1 MNCPQKRIE
10 NTLLEIVRFRDKDKE
25 LIIDSYAIASKLG
38 VEQRQIR
45 RAMSNLRKRLI
56 TFMPTKA
63 KGKGWRKKGLYL
75 FLDENNPEHMQI
87 LTKYVQTSIKH
98 MRTMYFNDVVKYLPI
113 IKDDKL
119 KNEIGQMYLALKGE
133 TNE

>member
-25 LIIDSYAIASKLG
+25 LILDSYVIASKLG
-38 VEQRQIR
+38 VEQRQVR
-45 RAMSNLRKRLI
+45 RAFSTLRKKLV
-56 TFMPTKA
+56 TFLPIKSKS
-63 KGKGWRKKGLYL
+63 KGMYVL
-75 FLDENNPEHMQI
+75 FEEHNPLHQE
-87 LTKYVQTSIKH
+87 LLNKYVQTSIKH

-113 IKDDKL
+113 IKDEKL
-119 KNEIGQMYLALKGE
+119 KTDIGQMYLALKGE